1 MLAECASCG
10 APAPKGRELVA
21 FDLTQG
27 GALCRD
33 CRRGVPI
40 SPDALALLARIL
52 GGGLAGALAEPDTEV
67 TSEVAM
73 LATSAMEQHLE
84 RRLRAV
90 HVLDRG

>member
-1 MLAECASCG
+1 
-10 APAPKGRELVA
+10 
-21 FDLTQG
+21 
-27 GALCRD
+27 
-33 CRRGVPI
+33 
-40 SPDALALLARIL
+40 
-52 GGGLAGALAEPDTEV
+52 LAGALAEPDTEV